1 MLQVQA
7 LLERLSKY
15 YWSDNHP
22 TTYLLDVGAGQKG
35 GFGLVAHLNYA
46 AFSLTWATCKLETKD
61 DHLNAVRYFTKLSV
75 LLNQEVSGCSLTDH
89 ITLRTPSE
97 FAVWYSQNRSLV
109 NPALRKPIEDALNA
123 VGKLQTL

>member
-1 MLQVQA
+1 MLQVQT

-22 TTYLLDVGAGQKG
+22 GSYLLDLGNGPKAGL
-35 GFGLVAHLNYA
+35 GLVAHLNYA

-61 DHLNAVRYFTKLSV
+61 DHLSAVRYFTKLSV

-89 ITLRTPSE
+89 ITLRTPQE
-97 FAVWYSQNRSLV
+97 FAAWYSQNRSLV
-109 NPALRKPIEDALNA
+109 NPALRKPIEDALSA
-123 VGKLQTL
+123 MKVLE